1 MLFENDNSYLDMVMN
16 IPGLD
21 YLNNSHEQTKED
33 NNDSF
38 YRGNMFD
45 KEFVPYKNMTYIV
58 PKVKNERQRD
68 LLTLMK
74 YNFMVIDYN
83 LYLDVHPNDS
93 LILSKYKN
101 AAKKLEEKTKDFE
114 KKYGPLCNTT
124 ADYNSFKWIES
135 PWPWNKEDG
144 KYV

>member
-21 YLNNSHEQTKED
+21 YLNNSHEQEKEEKYED
-33 NNDSF
+33 F

-45 KEFVPYKNMTYIV
+45 KEFIPYKNMTYIA
-58 PKVKNERQRD
+58 PKVKSEKQKE
-68 LLTLMK
+68 LLAIMK
-74 YNFMVIDYN
+74 CNFMLIDYN
-83 LYLDVHPNDS
+83 LYLDVHPDDTM
-93 LILSKYKN
+93 ILNKYKKV
-101 AAKKLEEKTKDFE
+101 AKTLEDKTKEYE
-114 KKYGPLCNTT
+114 KKYGPLCNTS
-124 ADYNSFKWIES
+124 ADYNTFKWIES